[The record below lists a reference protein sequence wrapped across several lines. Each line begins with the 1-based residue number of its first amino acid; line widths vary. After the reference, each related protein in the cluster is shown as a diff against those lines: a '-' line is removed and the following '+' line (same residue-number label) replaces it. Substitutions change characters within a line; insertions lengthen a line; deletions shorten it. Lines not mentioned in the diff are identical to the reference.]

1 MPGSMRTSPS
11 PRALLAVL
19 VTAALAAVAAVP
31 GCGGDGDV
39 VVDRDGTLRQTL
51 DEYSIEPEK
60 IEVRSGRVHIVARN
74 RGVLTHN
81 VAVQEYHESDEASPK
96 VFARTR
102 TSHPGQTVSTDP
114 DPVLEPGKYRLA
126 CTIANHE
133 NLGQFGV
140 LYVR

>member
-1 MPGSMRTSPS
+1 MPRSMRRHMC
-11 PRALLAVL
+11 PRP
-19 VTAALAAVAAVP
+19 ALAALTLAAIAWSA
-31 GCGGDGDV
+31 GCGGSGDV
-39 VVDRDGTLRQTL
+39 VVDRDGILRLTVE
-51 DEYSIEPEK
+51 EYRIEPEK
-60 IEVRSGRVHIVARN
+60 IEVRAGRVNMVARN

-81 VAVQEYHESDEASPK
+81 VAILEYTEGEDANPNTY
-96 VFARTR
+96 ARTP
-102 TSHPGQTVSTDP
+102 TAHPGQTVSTDP